1 MQPNDITFY
10 QRFEADILAGR
21 KTITIRDKSESHFK
35 AGDILRVGRFE
46 DNQYFCTI
54 EVLSMSPIMLDNL
67 TEQHAAQENMGLEEL
82 KEVIRAIYP
91 SEERFYLIEF
101 KMIYCNQEVNFERW
115 RDRFATAIHPI
126 YKKDELGNYNY
137 ELTLTFIEYDGKKYG
152 ISAKH
157 GFIGN
162 KQDKFYIPN
171 NDGTFINISL
181 REDDIFL
188 CDNLDLAI
196 IKVDSI
202 RFEDIYFFKFNSD
215 LISDLSDKWIVWEGF
230 PAKYIE
236 KSFKH
241 IHSSKE
247 SSLPDKFCET
257 KKNGKFNFA
266 RSTSI
271 NLDIVKLLEHRIIC
285 KRLQNDLRFKNKHPE
300 DFKLDGMSGGPILV
314 YGNMK
319 GMKATLLELPIFI
332 GMGIEYYKKE
342 NKQKGYT
349 KGSIV
354 GIYVTEII
362 KELQKN
368 MTQKFEMADRF
379 NPSAVEQALYQHW
392 EESGYFKPSENEN
405 APSYCIAIPPPN
417 VTGSLHMGHA
427 FQQTLM
433 DTLIRFNRMEGHN
446 TLWQA
451 GTDHAGIAT
460 QMVVERKIAAEEG
473 KTRHDYGR
481 EAFINKIWDWKAYS
495 GGTISQQMRRLG
507 NSIDWERE
515 RFTMDDGLSNA
526 VKEVFVRLHEEG
538 LIYRGKRL
546 VNWDPKLH
554 TAISDLEVE
563 NKESKGSLWH
573 FRYPLANGAKT
584 ADGKDYLVVATTRP
598 ETMLGDTAVA
608 VHPEDERYQSL
619 IGKTVVLPL
628 ANREIPIIADEYV
641 DREFGTGV
649 VKITPAHDF
658 NDYEVGKRHSL
669 PMVNVLTL
677 NADICDEAEII
688 GTDGKPLAGYEAI
701 IPADFRGLER
711 FAARKKIV
719 ADFEA
724 LGLLDEIKP
733 HDLKVPYGDRGG
745 VPIEPML
752 TDQWYVSVKPLADV
766 AIKAV
771 EDGEIQFVP
780 KQYENLYF
788 SWMRDIQDWCISRQ
802 LWWGHR
808 IPAWYDAEGNVYV
821 ARNEEEVR
829 SKYNLDSA
837 VELKQ
842 DEDVLDTWFSSGLW
856 TFSTLGWPEQT
867 KELKMFHPTD
877 VLITGFDIIFFWVA
891 RMIMFTM
898 HFVKD
903 ENGKPQVPFK
913 TVYVTGLI
921 RDEQGQKM
929 SKSKGNV
936 LDPIDM
942 IDGISLDDL
951 LEKRTGN
958 MMQPQLAEKI
968 AKATRKE
975 FAEGIAAHGTDAL
988 RFTLAALAS
997 NGRDINWDMKRLE
1010 GYRNFCNKLWN
1021 ASRFV
1026 LTNEKLD
1033 LSEGEIEFSLAD
1045 RWIQSEF
1052 NRTVETFRNSLS
1064 QYRFDL
1070 CANAIYEFTWNQ
1082 FCDWYLELTKPVFAN
1097 GNAAQIRAAS
1107 QTLIHVLEKLL
1118 RLAHPLIPFITEE
1131 IWQKVKGFVGIT
1143 ADSIMLQPFPQ
1154 VEENGFDPEAEAE
1167 IEWLKE
1173 VIVAVRNIRAESN
1186 IAPSKGLDL
1195 LFRNLSAENAKIL
1208 EKQTALL
1215 KAMAKLDNV
1224 QVLAANETAPLA
1236 VAKLVGNAELLV
1248 PMAGFINK
1256 EAELTRLTKEIEKY
1270 QNEVKRIENKLSNEA
1285 FVAKA
1290 PEAVIAKEREKQAEY
1305 QSGLEKIQEQY
1316 KAIEAL

>member
-1 MQPNDITFY
+1 
-10 QRFEADILAGR
+10 
-21 KTITIRDKSESHFK
+21 
-35 AGDILRVGRFE
+35 
-46 DNQYFCTI
+46 
-54 EVLSMSPIMLDNL
+54 
-67 TEQHAAQENMGLEEL
+67 
-82 KEVIRAIYP
+82 
-91 SEERFYLIEF
+91 
-101 KMIYCNQEVNFERW
+101 
-115 RDRFATAIHPI
+115 
-126 YKKDELGNYNY
+126 
-137 ELTLTFIEYDGKKYG
+137 
-152 ISAKH
+152 
-157 GFIGN
+157 
-162 KQDKFYIPN
+162 
-171 NDGTFINISL
+171 
-181 REDDIFL
+181 
-188 CDNLDLAI
+188 
-196 IKVDSI
+196 
-202 RFEDIYFFKFNSD
+202 
-215 LISDLSDKWIVWEGF
+215 
-230 PAKYIE
+230 
-236 KSFKH
+236 
-241 IHSSKE
+241 
-247 SSLPDKFCET
+247 
-257 KKNGKFNFA
+257 
-266 RSTSI
+266 
-271 NLDIVKLLEHRIIC
+271 
-285 KRLQNDLRFKNKHPE
+285 
-300 DFKLDGMSGGPILV
+300 
-314 YGNMK
+314 
-319 GMKATLLELPIFI
+319 
-332 GMGIEYYKKE
+332 
-342 NKQKGYT
+342 
-349 KGSIV
+349 
-354 GIYVTEII
+354 
-362 KELQKN
+362 
-368 MTQKFEMADRF
+368 MTQNLQMADRF

-392 EESGYFKPSENEN
+392 EEKGYFKPNEN
-405 APSYCIAIPPPN
+405 PNVPSYCIAIPPPN

-433 DTLIRFNRMEGHN
+433 DTLIRFHRMEGHN

-481 EAFINKIWDWKAYS
+481 DAFINKIWDWKAYS

-507 NSIDWERE
+507 NSIDWDRE
-515 RFTMDDGLSNA
+515 RFTMDEGLSNA

-573 FRYPLANGAKT
+573 FRYPLANGVKT

-619 IGKTVVLPL
+619 IGKTVMLPL
-628 ANREIPIIADEYV
+628 ANREIPIVADDYV

-658 NDYEVGKRHSL
+658 NDYEVGNRHKL
-669 PMVNVLTL
+669 DMVNIFTL
-677 NADICDEAEII
+677 NADIREEAEVLIYQECPESNTI
-688 GTDGKPLAGYEAI
+688 FSQSGEKIYSSPSFYKKTNEHHYV
-701 IPADFRGLER
+701 IPMSYRGLER

-724 LGLLDEIKP
+724 MGLLDEIKP

-752 TDQWYVSVKPLADV
+752 TDQWYVSVKPLAEV
-766 AIKAV
+766 ATKAV

-808 IPAWYDAEGNVYV
+808 IPAWYDAEGNIYV
-821 ARNEEEVR
+821 ARNEQEVR
-829 SKYNLDSA
+829 TKYNLPADLA
-837 VELKQ
+837 LKQ

-867 KELKMFHPTD
+867 KELKMFHPTN

-898 HFVKD
+898 HFIKD

-942 IDGISLDDL
+942 IDGISLEDL

-975 FAEGIAAHGTDAL
+975 FAEGITAHGTDAL

-1033 LSEGEIEFSLAD
+1033 LSEGEIEFSVAD
-1045 RWIQSEF
+1045 RWIESCF
-1052 NRTVETFRNSLS
+1052 NRTVGDFREALS

-1070 CANAIYEFTWNQ
+1070 AANAIYEFTWNQ
-1082 FCDWYLELTKPVFAN
+1082 FCDWYLELTKPVFAM
-1097 GNAAQIRAAS
+1097 GTPAQIRAAS
-1107 QTLIHVLEKLL
+1107 QTLVRVLEQLL

-1131 IWQKVKGFVGIT
+1131 IWQKVKGFVGIE
-1143 ADSIMLQPFPQ
+1143 ADSIMLQPFPT
-1154 VEENGFDPEAEAE
+1154 VDENAFDDEAERE
-1167 IEWLKE
+1167 IDWLKE
-1173 VIVAVRNIRAESN
+1173 VIVAVRNIRAECN

-1195 LFRNLSAENAKIL
+1195 LFRNIDVTEQKIL

-1215 KAMAKLDNV
+1215 CAMAKLDDSR
-1224 QVLAANETAPLA
+1224 VLAEGENAPLA
-1236 VAKLVGNAELLV
+1236 VAKLVGNTELLV

-1256 EAELTRLTKEIEKY
+1256 ETELARLTKEIEKY
-1270 QNEVKRIENKLSNEA
+1270 QNEVKRIESKLGNEA

-1290 PEAVIAKEREKQAEY
+1290 PEAVIAKEREKMAEY
-1305 QSGLEKIQEQY
+1305 QSGLEKIREQY